1 MALLVLTV
9 VFTGCAT
16 HSQTRV
22 KPPAAAPSVPAS
34 ASNAALAAVID
45 RYWAESEKRNYYGL
59 LQQGKLVE
67 AIPAGSLD
75 EARNDARSADQYLAE
90 LAAIPRDRLTPND
103 GLSLDILVWS
113 LQQRRNAEKHW
124 WYEFPVTPYT
134 NLDLTVA
141 MQALAANPLSTEAER
156 SAGLSL
162 VESITRRL
170 QATSDRIDRQA
181 ERGIRLP
188 APAAGPAADYFDKL
202 QATYA
207 AIPADVERRLS
218 GIEGDERDRYLATV
232 RAAVDAGLQPA
243 RVAVVARLRKLQAEG
258 PATVGLGQYPGG
270 REAYLDLVR
279 FHTSMDVT
287 PEDIKAYG
295 EARVRRV
302 NQEIEAL
309 ARELGIEG
317 GREGIRR
324 MLQTDARFLAKTPE
338 DVAQRYMQEIARI
351 EPLIPKYFAEQPR
364 ALYGV
369 TRLDP
374 AAEATMTFGYYEPP
388 TASNPRGEYHFN
400 GSKLEQ
406 RPLLFTA
413 PIIYHE
419 LVPGHHF
426 QIALQLENEQL
437 PPFRRLAGEFG
448 FNAYTEGWAEYAAEL
463 AGEMG
468 LYETHDRLGRL
479 MLDAF
484 LSARL
489 VVDPGMN
496 YFGWSLEQAR
506 QYMRD
511 NTFQSETEIQTE
523 TLRYSTAIPGQALG
537 YKMGHRALDE
547 LRAAVRARKGADFD
561 IRALHR
567 AVLDGGAMP
576 MAVLRAKVERTF
588 GMTPGSKP

>member
-1 MALLVLTV
+1 M
-9 VFTGCAT
+9 
-16 HSQTRV
+16 
-22 KPPAAAPSVPAS
+22 
-34 ASNAALAAVID
+34 
-45 RYWAESEKRNYYGL
+45 
-59 LQQGKLVE
+59 
-67 AIPAGSLD
+67 
-75 EARNDARSADQYLAE
+75 
-90 LAAIPRDRLTPND
+90 
-103 GLSLDILVWS
+103 
-113 LQQRRNAEKHW
+113 
-124 WYEFPVTPYT
+124 
-134 NLDLTVA
+134 
-141 MQALAANPLSTEAER
+141 
-156 SAGLSL
+156 
-162 VESITRRL
+162 
-170 QATSDRIDRQA
+170 
-181 ERGIRLP
+181 
-188 APAAGPAADYFDKL
+188 
-202 QATYA
+202 
-207 AIPADVERRLS
+207 
-218 GIEGDERDRYLATV
+218 
-232 RAAVDAGLQPA
+232 
-243 RVAVVARLRKLQAEG
+243 
-258 PATVGLGQYPGG
+258 
-270 REAYLDLVR
+270 
-279 FHTSMDVT
+279 
-287 PEDIKAYG
+287 
-295 EARVRRV
+295 
-302 NQEIEAL
+302 NQEIEVL

-437 PPFRRLAGEFG
+437 PPFRRMMGEFG

-537 YKMGHRALDE
+537 YKMGHRALDD
-547 LRAAVRARKGADFD
+547 LRAAVRANRGAAFD
-561 IRALHR
+561 IRAFHKSL
-567 AVLDGGAMP
+567 LDGGAMP
-576 MAVLRAKVERTF
+576 ISVLRAKVERTF
-588 GMTPGSKP
+588 GMTSGSEP